1 MLPPPSV
8 ISHLCKISNHPCFL
22 LTVTSPF
29 WSSFPRLHS
38 VLAKSDCKCEYNG
51 EQSCARTLNLEC
63 LSVFNSKFAVQETW
77 MLSPT
82 SKGVSFRDLIFYRI
96 SFSKRKE
103 PTSGYVSNLAVL
115 LSRLLNV
122 TQFILTNSHLWVL
135 FA

>member
-1 MLPPPSV
+1 
-8 ISHLCKISNHPCFL
+8 
-22 LTVTSPF
+22 
-29 WSSFPRLHS
+29 
-38 VLAKSDCKCEYNG
+38 
-51 EQSCARTLNLEC
+51 
-63 LSVFNSKFAVQETW
+63 

-96 SFSKRKE
+96 KFSKRKE

-122 TQFILTNSHLWVL
+122 TQFIMTNSHLWVL